1 MKKLFFLLVAINI
14 CLSTTIAQE
23 KKMLTPEDAAY
34 LNYEVYPRGMN
45 VKWLANTDK
54 YIFPDKENP
63 NNLMIQEVNGK
74 NANVFLTLDQVNSY
88 LNQAGLDSVRRIPNL
103 SWIDNNKAYYYSMD
117 KKNNMINLNL
127 LDIKSKSIS
136 KITSM
141 PTEAENMTVALPT
154 LKVAYTID
162 NNLYVADGENQIQ
175 ITYNPENVVAGQ
187 SVHRNEFAIDGGI
200 FWSKDGM
207 KLAFYNMDE
216 RMVTDYPLVDI
227 TERVATSKPIKY
239 PMAGM
244 TSHIVKLH
252 VYNFETGKE
261 LMIKTGEPEDQY
273 LTAITWNPDN
283 EKIYIGVLNREQNHL
298 KFNEYSAINGEYL
311 QTIFEDTDEQYVEP
325 VGPAHF
331 LPNNNEEFIWLAQRD
346 GFYHIWKHNTIT
358 KEAKQI
364 TKGDFVVTSFY
375 GFDKKGDNVYYTSTE
390 VSPLERHFYKVNIK
404 NGKKVKI
411 TKEHGTHNVSVS
423 ASGKY
428 FIDNYSSTDVAR
440 NVDIMDLNGNFVK
453 RLHEAEDPLKN
464 YNIGTIELGTLEAED
479 GQTLY
484 TRMIK
489 PYNFDP
495 NKKYPVIIYVYGG
508 PHAQMITDSWT
519 ADAGIY
525 LHYLSQEGFIVFTL
539 DNRGSADRGEAFE
552 QVIHRQC
559 GQAEMRDQKVGIDYL
574 KSLPYVDAD
583 RIGTDGWSYGGFM
596 STNMKIHYPEDVKV
610 STAGGPV
617 MDWKYYEIM
626 YGERYMD
633 TPEENPEGYELTSLE
648 NKTDKLEGKLMIIH
662 CTTDPVV
669 VWQHSLVFIENC
681 IHNGK
686 QVDYFVYPGHDHN
699 VMGPDRAHLINKIT
713 EYFKANL

>member
-1 MKKLFFLLVAINI
+1 MKKTILLIAMFCFVAT
-14 CLSTTIAQE
+14 SFAQE
-23 KKMLTPEDAAY
+23 KKMLTPNDAAY
-34 LNYEVYPRGMN
+34 MNRSLYPVGKS
-45 VKWLANTDK
+45 VKWLPDTDK
-54 YIFPDKENP
+54 YLFTDNENP
-63 NNLMIQEVNGK
+63 NNLMIQDVNAEK
-74 NANVFLTLDQVNSY
+74 AVVLITLDQVNSY
-88 LNQAGLDSVRRIPNL
+88 LNQAGLDSIKRLPNL
-103 SWIDNNKAYYYSMD
+103 TWIDATKAYYYIFD
-117 KKNNMINLNL
+117 QKNNCVNLNL
-127 LDIKSKSIS
+127 LDINANNIKKV
-136 KITSM
+136 TSF
-141 PTEAENMTVALPT
+141 PSNAENHTITLPS
-154 LKVAYTID
+154 LKVAYTIE
-162 NNLYVADGENQIQ
+162 NNLYFADGEKHVQV
-175 ITYNPENVVAGQ
+175 TDNPENVVAGQ
-187 SVHRNEFAIDGGI
+187 SVHRNEFAINGGI
-200 FWSKDGM
+200 FWSPDGN
-207 KLAFYNMDE
+207 KLAYYNMDE
-216 RMVTDYPLVDI
+216 SMVTDYPLVDI
-227 TERVATSKPIKY
+227 TERVATAKPIKY

-244 TSHIVKLH
+244 KSHEVKLH
-252 VYNFETGKE
+252 VYDVASGND
-261 LMIKTGEPEDQY
+261 LMIKTGEPAEQY
-273 LTAITWNPDN
+273 LTSITWNPDN
-283 EKIYIGVLNREQNHL
+283 ERVYIGVLNRGQNHL
-298 KFNEYSAINGEYL
+298 QFNEYNALNGEYL
-311 QTIFEDTDEQYVEP
+311 QTIFEDKDEQYVEP

-331 LPNNNEEFIWLAQRD
+331 LPNSTNEFLWIAQRD
-346 GFYHIWKHNTIT
+346 GFYHIWKHNINN
-358 KEAKQI
+358 KKAKQI
-364 TKGDFVVTSFY
+364 TKGEFVITAFN
-375 GFDKKGDNVYYTSTE
+375 GFDAKGENIYYTSTE
-390 VSPLERHFYKVNIK
+390 VSPLERHYYKHNLK

-411 TKEHGTHNVSVS
+411 TKEHGTHNVLPS

-428 FIDNYSSTDVAR
+428 FLDNYSSTDVAR
-440 NVDIMDLNGNFVK
+440 NVDIADAKGNFVK
-453 RLHEAEDPLKN
+453 RLHEAVDPLKD
-464 YNIGTIELGTLEAED
+464 YNIGTIELGELKAED

-489 PYNFDP
+489 PYNFDE

-508 PHAQMITDSWT
+508 PHAQMITDNWT

-574 KSLPYVDAD
+574 KSLPYVDAE

-669 VWQHSLVFIENC
+669 VWQHSLVFVENC

-686 QVDYFVYPGHDHN
+686 QLDYFVYPGHDHN
-699 VMGPDRAHLINKIT
+699 VYGPDRAHLVTKIT

>member
-1 MKKLFFLLVAINI
+1 MKRTILFIAMFCFTVSSIF
-14 CLSTTIAQE
+14 AQE
-23 KKMLTPEDAAY
+23 KKMLTANDAAY
-34 LNYEVYPRGMN
+34 MNRSLYPVGKSVN
-45 VKWLANTDK
+45 WLPNSDK
-54 YIFPDKENP
+54 YLFTDNEIP
-63 NNLMIQEVNGK
+63 NNLMIQDVDAEKAEV
-74 NANVFLTLDQVNSY
+74 FITLDQVNSY
-88 LNQAGLDSVRRIPNL
+88 LNQAGLDSIRRLPNL
-103 SWIDNNKAYYYSMD
+103 TWVDATKAYYYSFD
-117 KKNNMINLNL
+117 QKNNCVNLNL
-127 LDIKSKSIS
+127 LDIDANNIKKV
-136 KITSM
+136 TSV
-141 PTEAENMTVALPT
+141 PSNAENHTITLPS
-154 LKVAYTID
+154 LKVAYTIE
-162 NNLYVADGENQIQ
+162 NNLYFANGEKHVQV
-175 ITYNPENVVAGQ
+175 TDNPENVVAGQ
-187 SVHRNEFAIDGGI
+187 SVHRNEFAINGGI
-200 FWSKDGM
+200 FWSPDGN
-207 KLAFYNMDE
+207 KLAYYNMDE
-216 RMVTDYPLVDI
+216 SMVTDYPLVDI
-227 TERVATSKPIKY
+227 TERVATAKPIKY

-244 TSHIVKLH
+244 KSHEVKLH
-252 VYNFETGKE
+252 VYDVASGND
-261 LMIKTGEPEDQY
+261 LMIKTGEPAEQY
-273 LTAITWNPDN
+273 LTSITWNPDN
-283 EKIYIGVLNREQNHL
+283 ERVYIGVLNRGQDHL
-298 KFNEYSAINGEYL
+298 QFNEYNALNGEYL
-311 QTIFEDTDEQYVEP
+311 QTIFEDKDEQYVEP

-331 LPNNNEEFIWLAQRD
+331 LPNSTNEFLWIAQRD
-346 GFYHIWKHNTIT
+346 GFYHIWKHNVNN
-358 KEAKQI
+358 KKAKQI
-364 TKGDFVVTSFY
+364 TKGEFVITAFN
-375 GFDKKGDNVYYTSTE
+375 GFDAKGENIYYTSTE
-390 VSPLERHFYKVNIK
+390 VSPLERHYYKHNLK

-411 TKEHGTHNVSVS
+411 TKEHGTHNVLPS

-428 FIDNYSSTDVAR
+428 FLDNYSSTDVAR
-440 NVDIMDLNGNFVK
+440 NVDIADAKGNFVK
-453 RLHEAEDPLKN
+453 RLHEAVDPLKD
-464 YNIGTIELGTLEAED
+464 YNIGTIELGELKAED

-489 PYNFDP
+489 PYNFDE

-508 PHAQMITDSWT
+508 PHAQMITDNWT

-574 KSLPYVDAD
+574 KSLPYVDAE

-669 VWQHSLVFIENC
+669 VWQHSLVFVENC

-686 QVDYFVYPGHDHN
+686 QLDYFVYPGHDHN
-699 VMGPDRAHLINKIT
+699 VYGPDRAHLVTKIT

>member
-1 MKKLFFLLVAINI
+1 MNHKVVRILVVGE
-14 CLSTTIAQE
+14 E
-23 KKMLTPEDAAY
+23 KA
-34 LNYEVYPRGMN
+34 EV
-45 VKWLANTDK
+45 L
-54 YIFPDKENP
+54 I
-63 NNLMIQEVNGK
+63 
-74 NANVFLTLDQVNSY
+74 TLDQVNSY
-88 LNQAGLDSVRRIPNL
+88 LNQAGLDSIKRLPNL
-103 SWIDNNKAYYYSMD
+103 TWIDAAKAYYYSFD
-117 KKNNMINLNL
+117 QNNNCVNLNL
-127 LDIKSKSIS
+127 LDIDANNIKKVTSIPS
-136 KITSM
+136 N
-141 PTEAENMTVALPT
+141 AENHTITLPS
-154 LKVAYTID
+154 LKVAYTIE
-162 NNLYVADGENQIQ
+162 NNLYFANGEKHVQV
-175 ITYNPENVVAGQ
+175 TDNPENVVAGQ
-187 SVHRNEFAIDGGI
+187 SVHRNEFAINGGI
-200 FWSKDGM
+200 FWSPDGN
-207 KLAFYNMDE
+207 KLAYYNMDE
-216 RMVTDYPLVDI
+216 SMVTDYPLVDI
-227 TERVATSKPIKY
+227 TERVATAKPIKY

-244 TSHIVKLH
+244 KSHEVKLH
-252 VYNFETGKE
+252 VYDVASGND
-261 LMIKTGEPEDQY
+261 LMIKTGEPAEQY
-273 LTAITWNPDN
+273 LTSITWNPDN
-283 EKIYIGVLNREQNHL
+283 ERVYIGVLNRGQDHL
-298 KFNEYSAINGEYL
+298 QFNEYNALNGEYL
-311 QTIFEDTDEQYVEP
+311 QTIFEDKDEQYVEP

-331 LPNNNEEFIWLAQRD
+331 LPNSTNEFLWIAQRD
-346 GFYHIWKHNTIT
+346 GFYHIWKHNVNN
-358 KEAKQI
+358 KKAKQI
-364 TKGDFVVTSFY
+364 TKGEFVITAFN
-375 GFDKKGDNVYYTSTE
+375 GFDAKGENIYYTSTE
-390 VSPLERHFYKVNIK
+390 VSPLERHYYKHNLK

-411 TKEHGTHNVSVS
+411 TKEHGTHNVLPS

-428 FIDNYSSTDVAR
+428 FLDNYSSTDVAR
-440 NVDIMDLNGNFVK
+440 NVDIADAKGNFVK
-453 RLHEAEDPLKN
+453 RLHEAVDPLKD
-464 YNIGTIELGTLEAED
+464 YNIGTIELGELKAED

-489 PYNFDP
+489 PYNFDE

-508 PHAQMITDSWT
+508 PHAQMITDNWT

-574 KSLPYVDAD
+574 KSLPYVDAE

-669 VWQHSLVFIENC
+669 VWQHSLVFVENC

-686 QVDYFVYPGHDHN
+686 QLDYFVYPGHDHN
-699 VMGPDRAHLINKIT
+699 VYGPDRAHLVTKIT

>member
-1 MKKLFFLLVAINI
+1 MKKTILLIAMFCFVAT
-14 CLSTTIAQE
+14 SFAQE
-23 KKMLTPEDAAY
+23 KKMLTPNDAAY
-34 LNYEVYPRGMN
+34 MNRSLYPVGKS
-45 VKWLANTDK
+45 VKWLPDTDK
-54 YIFPDKENP
+54 YLFTDNENP
-63 NNLMIQEVNGK
+63 NNLMIQDVNAEKAEV
-74 NANVFLTLDQVNSY
+74 LITLDQVNSY
-88 LNQAGLDSVRRIPNL
+88 INQAGLDSIKRLPNL
-103 SWIDNNKAYYYSMD
+103 TWIDATQAYYYSFD
-117 KKNNMINLNL
+117 QKNNCVNLNL
-127 LDIKSKSIS
+127 IDINANNIKKVTSIPS
-136 KITSM
+136 N
-141 PTEAENMTVALPT
+141 AENHTITLPS
-154 LKVAYTID
+154 LKVAYTIE
-162 NNLYVADGENQIQ
+162 NNLYFADGEKHVQV
-175 ITYNPENVVAGQ
+175 TDNPENVVAGQ
-187 SVHRNEFAIDGGI
+187 SVHRNEFAINGGI
-200 FWSKDGM
+200 FWSPDGN
-207 KLAFYNMDE
+207 KLAYYNMDE
-216 RMVTDYPLVDI
+216 SMVTDYPLVDI
-227 TERVATSKPIKY
+227 TERVATAKPIKY

-244 TSHIVKLH
+244 KSHEVKLH
-252 VYNFETGKE
+252 VYDVASGND
-261 LMIKTGEPEDQY
+261 LMIKTGEPAEQY
-273 LTAITWNPDN
+273 LTSITWNPDN
-283 EKIYIGVLNREQNHL
+283 ERVYIGVLNRGQDHL
-298 KFNEYSAINGEYL
+298 QFNEYNALNGEYL
-311 QTIFEDTDEQYVEP
+311 QTIFEDKDEQYVEP

-331 LPNNNEEFIWLAQRD
+331 LPNSTNEFLWIAQRD
-346 GFYHIWKHNTIT
+346 GFYHIWKHNVNN
-358 KEAKQI
+358 KKAKQI
-364 TKGDFVVTSFY
+364 TKGEFVITAFN
-375 GFDKKGDNVYYTSTE
+375 GFDAKGENIYYTSTE
-390 VSPLERHFYKVNIK
+390 VSPLERHYYKHNLK

-411 TKEHGTHNVSVS
+411 TKEHGTHNVLPS

-428 FIDNYSSTDVAR
+428 FLDNYSSTDVAR
-440 NVDIMDLNGNFVK
+440 NVDIADAKGNFVK
-453 RLHEAEDPLKN
+453 RLHEAVDPLKD
-464 YNIGTIELGTLEAED
+464 YNIGTIELGELKAED

-489 PYNFDP
+489 PYNFDE

-508 PHAQMITDSWT
+508 PHAQMITDNWT

-574 KSLPYVDAD
+574 KSLPYVDAE

-669 VWQHSLVFIENC
+669 VWQHSLVFVENC

-686 QVDYFVYPGHDHN
+686 QLDYFVYPGHDHN
-699 VMGPDRAHLINKIT
+699 VYGPDRAHLVTKIT

>member
-1 MKKLFFLLVAINI
+1 MRKTLLLTVLFCISLTSLF
-14 CLSTTIAQE
+14 AQE
-23 KKMLTPEDAAY
+23 KKMLTPADAAY
-34 LNYEVYPRGMN
+34 QNRSIYPVGKS
-45 VKWLANTDK
+45 VKWLPNTDK
-54 YIFPDKENP
+54 YVFADNENP
-63 NNLMIQEVNGK
+63 NNLMVQDATAKSATVL
-74 NANVFLTLDQVNSY
+74 LTLDQVNAY
-88 LNQAGLDSVRRIPNL
+88 LNQAGIDSLKRFPNL
-103 SWIDNNKAYYYSMD
+103 TWMDADKAYYYSYD
-117 KKNNMINLNL
+117 KKNNSINLNL
-127 LDIKSKSIS
+127 LNVKAKSI
-136 KITSM
+136 KKVTSL
-141 PTEAENMTVALPT
+141 PVNAENYTITEPS

-162 NNLYVADGENQIQ
+162 NNLYYADGMRQVQ
-175 ITYNPENVVAGQ
+175 VTDNPENVVAGQ
-187 SVHRNEFAIDGGI
+187 AVHRNEFAINGGI
-200 FWSKDGM
+200 FWSPDGN
-207 KLAFYNMDE
+207 KLAYYSMDE
-216 RMVTDYPLVDI
+216 SMVTDYPLVDI
-227 TERVATSKPIKY
+227 TERVATAKPIKY

-244 TSHIVKLH
+244 TSHVVTLK
-252 VYNFETGKE
+252 VYNTENAEETT
-261 LMIKTGEPEDQY
+261 IKTGEPADQY
-273 LTAITWNPDN
+273 LTSITWNPDN
-283 EKIYIGVLNREQNHL
+283 ERVYIGILNRGQNHL
-298 KFNEYSAINGEYL
+298 QFNEYSTLNGDYI
-311 QTIFEDTDEQYVEP
+311 QTIFEDRDEQYVEP

-331 LPNNNEEFIWLAQRD
+331 LPNNTKEFLWLAQRD
-346 GFYHIWKHNTIT
+346 GFYHVWKHNVET

-364 TKGDFVVTSFY
+364 TKGDFVITAFE
-375 GFDKKGDNVYYTSTE
+375 GFDKKGDNIYYTSTE
-390 VSPLERHFYKVNIK
+390 VSPLERHFYKHNLK
-404 NGKKVKI
+404 SGKKVKI
-411 TKEHGTHNVSVS
+411 SKEHGTHSVKPS

-428 FIDNYSSTDVAR
+428 FIDTYSSTDVAN
-440 NVDIMDLNGNFVK
+440 NVDLMSLNGMMN
-453 RLHEAEDPLKN
+453 RLHEAVDPLKE

-508 PHAQMITDSWT
+508 PHAQLITDDWT
-519 ADAGIY
+519 AGAGIY
-525 LHYLSQEGFIVFTL
+525 LHYLSQEGFIVFSL

-574 KSLPYVDAD
+574 KSLPYVDAE

-596 STNMKIHYPEDVKV
+596 STNMKINYPEDVKV

-617 MDWKYYEIM
+617 MDWKYYEVM

-669 VWQHSLVFIENC
+669 LWQHSLVFVENC

-686 QVDYFVYPGHDHN
+686 QLDYFVYPGHDHN
-699 VMGPDRAHLINKIT
+699 VYGPDRAHLVTKIT

>member
-1 MKKLFFLLVAINI
+1 MRKTLFLIAII
-14 CLSTTIAQE
+14 CFTAGSIFAQE
-23 KKMLTPEDAAY
+23 KKMLTPNDAAY
-34 LNYEVYPRGMN
+34 QNRSIYPIGKSI
-45 VKWLANTDK
+45 KWLPNSDK
-54 YIFPDKENP
+54 YVFNDTENP
-63 NNLMIQEVNGK
+63 NNLMIQDA
-74 NANVFLTLDQVNSY
+74 NAKSATVLLTTDQVNSY
-88 LNQAGLDSVRRIPNL
+88 LNQAGLDSIQRMPYL
-103 SWIDNNKAYYYSMD
+103 TWIDSQQAYYYSYD
-117 KKNNMINLNL
+117 KTNKCINLNL
-127 LDIKSKSIS
+127 LNLKSKNIR
-136 KITSM
+136 KITSI
-141 PTEAENMTVALPT
+141 PANAENYTITTPS

-162 NNLYVADGENQIQ
+162 NNLYFADGEKQVQ
-175 ITYNPENVVAGQ
+175 VTDNPENVVAGQ

-200 FWSKDGM
+200 FWSPDGM
-207 KLAFYNMDE
+207 KLAYYNMDE
-216 RMVTDYPLVDI
+216 SMVTDYPLVDI
-227 TERVATSKPIKY
+227 TERVATAKPIKY

-244 TSHIVKLH
+244 TSHEVKLH
-252 VYNFETGKE
+252 IYDVTSGKE
-261 LMIKTGEPEDQY
+261 IMVKTGEPAEQY
-273 LTAITWNPDN
+273 LTSITWNPDN
-283 EKIYIGVLNREQNHL
+283 ERIYIGILNRGQNHL
-298 KFNEYSAINGEYL
+298 QFNEYSALNGQYL
-311 QTIFEDTDEQYVEP
+311 QTVFEDKDDQYVEP

-331 LPNNNEEFIWLAQRD
+331 LPNNENEFLWLAQRD
-346 GFYHIWKHNTIT
+346 GFYHIWKHNIET
-358 KEAKQI
+358 KEAQQI
-364 TKGDFVVTSFY
+364 TKGDFVITAFE
-375 GFDKKGDNVYYTSTE
+375 GFDKNGNNVYYTSTE
-390 VSPLERHFYKVNIK
+390 VSPLERHFYKQNIK
-404 NGKKVKI
+404 TGKKVKI
-411 TKEHGTHNVSVS
+411 SKEHGTHSISPS

-428 FIDNYSSTDVAR
+428 FIDSYSSTDVAR
-440 NVDIMDLNGNFVK
+440 NVDLMNANGQMIK
-453 RLHEAEDPLKN
+453 RLHEAEDPLKE

-489 PYNFDP
+489 PYNFDE

-508 PHAQMITDSWT
+508 PHAQMITDEWT
-519 ADAGIY
+519 AGAGIY

-552 QVIHRQC
+552 QIIHRQC

-596 STNMKIHYPEDVKV
+596 STNMKIHYPEDIKV

-669 VWQHSLVFIENC
+669 LWQHSLVFVENC

-686 QVDYFVYPGHDHN
+686 QLDYFVYPGHDHN
-699 VMGPDRAHLINKIT
+699 VYGPDRAHLVTKIT
-713 EYFKANL
+713 EYFKNNL

>member
-200 FWSKDGM
+200 FWSEDGM

-216 RMVTDYPLVDI
+216 SMVTDYPLVDI
-227 TERVATSKPIKY
+227 TERIATSKPIKY

-283 EKIYIGVLNREQNHL
+283 EKIYIGVLNRGQNHL

-331 LPNNNEEFIWLAQRD
+331 LPNNNEEFVWLAQRD

-375 GFDKKGDNVYYTSTE
+375 GFDKKGENVYYTSTE

-423 ASGKY
+423 ATGRY

-440 NVDIMDLNGNFVK
+440 NVDIMDLNGNFVR

>member
-1 MKKLFFLLVAINI
+1 
-14 CLSTTIAQE
+14 
-23 KKMLTPEDAAY
+23 
-34 LNYEVYPRGMN
+34 
-45 VKWLANTDK
+45 
-54 YIFPDKENP
+54 
-63 NNLMIQEVNGK
+63 
-74 NANVFLTLDQVNSY
+74 
-88 LNQAGLDSVRRIPNL
+88 
-103 SWIDNNKAYYYSMD
+103 MD
-117 KKNNMINLNL
+117 LNL
-127 LDIKSKSIS
+127 LDIDANSI
-136 KITSM
+136 KKVTSI
-141 PTEAENMTVALPT
+141 PSNAENHTITLPS
-154 LKVAYTID
+154 LKVAYTIE
-162 NNLYVADGENQIQ
+162 NNLYFADGEKHVQV
-175 ITYNPENVVAGQ
+175 TDNPENVVAGQ
-187 SVHRNEFAIDGGI
+187 SVHRNEFAINGGI
-200 FWSKDGM
+200 FWSPDGN
-207 KLAFYNMDE
+207 KLAYYNMDE
-216 RMVTDYPLVDI
+216 SLVTDYPLVDI
-227 TERVATSKPIKY
+227 TERVATAKPIKY

-244 TSHIVKLH
+244 KSHEVKLH
-252 VYNFETGKE
+252 VYDVASGND
-261 LMIKTGEPEDQY
+261 LIIKTGEPAEQY
-273 LTAITWNPDN
+273 LTSITWNPDN
-283 EKIYIGVLNREQNHL
+283 ERVYIGVLNRGQDHL
-298 KFNEYSAINGEYL
+298 QFNEYNALNGEYL
-311 QTIFEDTDEQYVEP
+311 QTIFEDKDEQYVEP

-331 LPNNNEEFIWLAQRD
+331 LPNSTNEFLWIAQRD
-346 GFYHIWKHNTIT
+346 GFYHIWKHNINN
-358 KEAKQI
+358 KKAKQI
-364 TKGDFVVTSFY
+364 TKGKFVITAFN
-375 GFDKKGDNVYYTSTE
+375 GFDAKGENIYYTSTE
-390 VSPLERHFYKVNIK
+390 VSPLERHYYKHNLK

-411 TKEHGTHNVSVS
+411 TKEHGTHNVLPS

-428 FIDNYSSTDVAR
+428 FLDNYSSTDVAR
-440 NVDIMDLNGNFVK
+440 NVDIADAKGNFVK
-453 RLHEAEDPLKN
+453 RLHEAVDPLKD
-464 YNIGTIELGTLEAED
+464 YNIGTIELGELKAED

-489 PYNFDP
+489 PYNFDE

-508 PHAQMITDSWT
+508 PHAQMITDNWT

-574 KSLPYVDAD
+574 KSLPYVDAE

-669 VWQHSLVFIENC
+669 VWQHSLVFVENC

-686 QVDYFVYPGHDHN
+686 QLDYFVYPGHDHN
-699 VMGPDRAHLINKIT
+699 VYGPDRAHLVTKIT

>member
-1 MKKLFFLLVAINI
+1 MRKTLLLTVLFCISLTSLF
-14 CLSTTIAQE
+14 AQE
-23 KKMLTPEDAAY
+23 KKMLTPADAAY
-34 LNYEVYPRGMN
+34 QNRSIYPTGKS
-45 VKWLANTDK
+45 VKWLPNTDK
-54 YIFPDKENP
+54 YVFADDENP
-63 NNLMIQEVNGK
+63 NNLMVQDATAKSATVL
-74 NANVFLTLDQVNSY
+74 LTLDQVNAY
-88 LNQAGLDSVRRIPNL
+88 LNQAGIDSLKRFPNL
-103 SWIDNNKAYYYSMD
+103 TWMDADKAYYYSYD
-117 KKNNMINLNL
+117 KKNNSINLNL
-127 LDIKSKSIS
+127 LNVKAKSI
-136 KITSM
+136 KKVTSL
-141 PTEAENMTVALPT
+141 PVDAENYTITEPS

-162 NNLYVADGENQIQ
+162 NNLYYADGMRQVQ
-175 ITYNPENVVAGQ
+175 VTDNPENVVAGQ
-187 SVHRNEFAIDGGI
+187 AVHRNEFAINGGI
-200 FWSKDGM
+200 FWSPDGN
-207 KLAFYNMDE
+207 KLAYYSMDE
-216 RMVTDYPLVDI
+216 SMVTDYPLVDI
-227 TERVATSKPIKY
+227 TERVATAKPIKY

-244 TSHIVKLH
+244 TSHVVTLK
-252 VYNFETGKE
+252 VYNTENAEETT
-261 LMIKTGEPEDQY
+261 IKTGEPADQY
-273 LTAITWNPDN
+273 LTSITWNPDS
-283 EKIYIGVLNREQNHL
+283 ERVYIGILNRGQNHL
-298 KFNEYSAINGEYL
+298 QFNEYSTLSGDYI
-311 QTIFEDTDEQYVEP
+311 QTIFEDRDEQYVEP

-331 LPNNNEEFIWLAQRD
+331 LPNNTKEFLWLAQRD
-346 GFYHIWKHNTIT
+346 GFYHVWKHNVET

-364 TKGDFVVTSFY
+364 TKGDFVITAFE
-375 GFDKKGDNVYYTSTE
+375 GFDKKGDNIYYTSTE
-390 VSPLERHFYKVNIK
+390 VSPLERHFYKHNLK
-404 NGKKVKI
+404 SGKKVKI
-411 TKEHGTHNVSVS
+411 SKEHGTHSVKPS

-428 FIDNYSSTDVAR
+428 FIDTYSSTDVAN
-440 NVDIMDLNGNFVK
+440 NVDLMSLNGMMN
-453 RLHEAEDPLKN
+453 RLHEAVDPLKE

-508 PHAQMITDSWT
+508 PHAQLITDDWT
-519 ADAGIY
+519 AGAGIY

-574 KSLPYVDAD
+574 KSLPYVDAE

-596 STNMKIHYPEDVKV
+596 STNMKINYPEDVKV

-617 MDWKYYEIM
+617 MDWKYYEVM

-669 VWQHSLVFIENC
+669 LWQHSLVFVENC

-686 QVDYFVYPGHDHN
+686 QLDYFVYPGHDHN
-699 VMGPDRAHLINKIT
+699 VYGPDRAHLVTKIT

>member
-1 MKKLFFLLVAINI
+1 MKKTLLLIAMF
-14 CLSTTIAQE
+14 CLASSLIFAQE
-23 KKMLTPEDAAY
+23 KKMLTPNDAAY
-34 LNYEVYPRGMN
+34 MNRSLYPVGKS
-45 VKWLANTDK
+45 VKWLPDTDK
-54 YIFPDKENP
+54 YLFTDNENP
-63 NNLMIQEVNGK
+63 NNLMIQDVNAEKAEV
-74 NANVFLTLDQVNSY
+74 LITLDQVNSY
-88 LNQAGLDSVRRIPNL
+88 LNQAGLDSIKRLPNL
-103 SWIDNNKAYYYSMD
+103 TWIDAAKAYYYSFD
-117 KKNNMINLNL
+117 QNNNCVNLNL
-127 LDIKSKSIS
+127 LDIDANNIKKVTSIPS
-136 KITSM
+136 N
-141 PTEAENMTVALPT
+141 AENHTITLPS
-154 LKVAYTID
+154 LKVAYTIE
-162 NNLYVADGENQIQ
+162 NNLYFANGEKHVQV
-175 ITYNPENVVAGQ
+175 TDNPENVVAGQ
-187 SVHRNEFAIDGGI
+187 SVHRNEFAINGGI
-200 FWSKDGM
+200 FWSPDGN
-207 KLAFYNMDE
+207 KLAYYNMDE
-216 RMVTDYPLVDI
+216 SMVTDYPLVDI
-227 TERVATSKPIKY
+227 TERVATAKPIKY

-244 TSHIVKLH
+244 KSHEVKLH
-252 VYNFETGKE
+252 VYDVASGND
-261 LMIKTGEPEDQY
+261 LMIKTGEPAEQY
-273 LTAITWNPDN
+273 LTSITWNPDN
-283 EKIYIGVLNREQNHL
+283 ERVYIGVLNRGQDHL
-298 KFNEYSAINGEYL
+298 QFNEYNALNGEYL
-311 QTIFEDTDEQYVEP
+311 QTIFEDKDEQYVEP

-331 LPNNNEEFIWLAQRD
+331 LPNSTNEFLWIAQRD
-346 GFYHIWKHNTIT
+346 GFYHIWKHNVNN
-358 KEAKQI
+358 KKAKQI
-364 TKGDFVVTSFY
+364 TKGEFVITAFN
-375 GFDKKGDNVYYTSTE
+375 GFDAKGENIYYTSTE
-390 VSPLERHFYKVNIK
+390 VSPLERHYYKHNLK

-411 TKEHGTHNVSVS
+411 TKEHGTHNVLPS

-428 FIDNYSSTDVAR
+428 FLDNYSSTDVAR
-440 NVDIMDLNGNFVK
+440 NVDIADAKGNFVK
-453 RLHEAEDPLKN
+453 RLHEAVDPLKD
-464 YNIGTIELGTLEAED
+464 YNIGTIELGELKAED

-489 PYNFDP
+489 PYNFDE

-508 PHAQMITDSWT
+508 PHAQMITDNWT

-552 QVIHRQC
+552 QVIHHQC

-574 KSLPYVDAD
+574 KSLPYVDAE

-669 VWQHSLVFIENC
+669 VWQHSLVFVENC

-686 QVDYFVYPGHDHN
+686 QLDYFVYPGHDHN
-699 VMGPDRAHLINKIT
+699 VYGPDRAHLVTKIT

>member
-1 MKKLFFLLVAINI
+1 MKKTILLIAMFCFVAT
-14 CLSTTIAQE
+14 SFAQE
-23 KKMLTPEDAAY
+23 KKMLTPNDAAY
-34 LNYEVYPRGMN
+34 MNRSLYPVGKS
-45 VKWLANTDK
+45 VKWLPDTDK
-54 YIFPDKENP
+54 YLFTDNENP
-63 NNLMIQEVNGK
+63 NNLMIQDVNAEKAEV
-74 NANVFLTLDQVNSY
+74 LITLDQVNSY
-88 LNQAGLDSVRRIPNL
+88 LNQAGLDSIKRLPNL
-103 SWIDNNKAYYYSMD
+103 TWIDATKAYYYSFD
-117 KKNNMINLNL
+117 QNNNCVNLNL
-127 LDIKSKSIS
+127 LDIDANNIKKVTSIPS
-136 KITSM
+136 N
-141 PTEAENMTVALPT
+141 AENHTITLPS
-154 LKVAYTID
+154 LKVAYTIE
-162 NNLYVADGENQIQ
+162 NNLYFADGEKHVQV
-175 ITYNPENVVAGQ
+175 TDNPENVVAGQ
-187 SVHRNEFAIDGGI
+187 SVHRNEFAINGGI
-200 FWSKDGM
+200 FWSPDGN
-207 KLAFYNMDE
+207 KLAYYNMDE
-216 RMVTDYPLVDI
+216 SMVTDYPLVDI
-227 TERVATSKPIKY
+227 TERVATAKPIKY

-244 TSHIVKLH
+244 KSHEVKLH
-252 VYNFETGKE
+252 VYDVASGND
-261 LMIKTGEPEDQY
+261 LIIKTGEPAEQY
-273 LTAITWNPDN
+273 LTSITWNPDN
-283 EKIYIGVLNREQNHL
+283 ERVYIGVLNRGQNHL
-298 KFNEYSAINGEYL
+298 QFNEYNALNGEYL
-311 QTIFEDTDEQYVEP
+311 QTIFEDKDEQYVEP

-331 LPNNNEEFIWLAQRD
+331 LPNSTNEFLWIAQRD
-346 GFYHIWKHNTIT
+346 GFYHIWKHNVNN
-358 KEAKQI
+358 KKAKQI
-364 TKGDFVVTSFY
+364 TKGEFVITAFN
-375 GFDKKGDNVYYTSTE
+375 GFDAKGENIYYTSTE
-390 VSPLERHFYKVNIK
+390 VSPLERHYYKHNLK

-411 TKEHGTHNVSVS
+411 TKEHGTHNVLPS

-428 FIDNYSSTDVAR
+428 FLDNYSSTDVAR
-440 NVDIMDLNGNFVK
+440 NVDIADAKGNFVK
-453 RLHEAEDPLKN
+453 RLHEAVDPLKD
-464 YNIGTIELGTLEAED
+464 YNIGTIELGELKAED

-489 PYNFDP
+489 PYNFDE

-508 PHAQMITDSWT
+508 PHAQMITDNWT

-574 KSLPYVDAD
+574 KSLPYVDAE

-669 VWQHSLVFIENC
+669 VWQHSLVFVENC

-686 QVDYFVYPGHDHN
+686 QLDYFVYPGHDHN
-699 VMGPDRAHLINKIT
+699 VYGPDRAHLVTKIT

>member
-1 MKKLFFLLVAINI
+1 MKKTILLIAMFCFVAT
-14 CLSTTIAQE
+14 SFAQE
-23 KKMLTPEDAAY
+23 KKMLTPNDAAY
-34 LNYEVYPRGMN
+34 MNRSLYPVGKS
-45 VKWLANTDK
+45 VKWLPDTDK
-54 YIFPDKENP
+54 YLFTDNENP
-63 NNLMIQEVNGK
+63 NNLMIQDVNAEKAEV
-74 NANVFLTLDQVNSY
+74 LITLDQVNSY
-88 LNQAGLDSVRRIPNL
+88 LNQAGLDSIKRLPNL
-103 SWIDNNKAYYYSMD
+103 TWIDATKAYYYSFD
-117 KKNNMINLNL
+117 QKNNCVNLNL
-127 LDIKSKSIS
+127 LDINANNIKKVTSIPS
-136 KITSM
+136 N
-141 PTEAENMTVALPT
+141 AENHTITLPS
-154 LKVAYTID
+154 LKVAYTIE
-162 NNLYVADGENQIQ
+162 NNLYFANGEKHIQ
-175 ITYNPENVVAGQ
+175 VTDNPENVVAGQ
-187 SVHRNEFAIDGGI
+187 SVHRNEFAINGGI
-200 FWSKDGM
+200 FWSPDGN
-207 KLAFYNMDE
+207 KLAYYNMDE
-216 RMVTDYPLVDI
+216 SMVTDYPLVDI
-227 TERVATSKPIKY
+227 TERVATAKPIKY

-244 TSHIVKLH
+244 KSHEVKLH
-252 VYNFETGKE
+252 VYDVASGND
-261 LMIKTGEPEDQY
+261 LMIKTGEPAEQY
-273 LTAITWNPDN
+273 LTSITWNPDN
-283 EKIYIGVLNREQNHL
+283 ERVYIGVLNRGQNHL
-298 KFNEYSAINGEYL
+298 QFNEYNALNGEYL
-311 QTIFEDTDEQYVEP
+311 QTIFEDKDEQYVEP

-331 LPNNNEEFIWLAQRD
+331 LPNSTNEFLWIAQRD
-346 GFYHIWKHNTIT
+346 GFYHIWKHNVNN
-358 KEAKQI
+358 KKAKQI
-364 TKGDFVVTSFY
+364 TKGEFVITAFN
-375 GFDKKGDNVYYTSTE
+375 GFDAKGENIYYTSTE
-390 VSPLERHFYKVNIK
+390 VSPLERHYYKHNLK

-411 TKEHGTHNVSVS
+411 TKEHGTHNVLPS

-428 FIDNYSSTDVAR
+428 FLDNYSSTDVAR
-440 NVDIMDLNGNFVK
+440 NVDIADAKGNFVK
-453 RLHEAEDPLKN
+453 RLHEAIDPLKD
-464 YNIGTIELGTLEAED
+464 YNIGTIELGELKAED

-489 PYNFDP
+489 PYNFDE

-508 PHAQMITDSWT
+508 PHAQMITDNWT

-574 KSLPYVDAD
+574 KSLPYVDAE

-669 VWQHSLVFIENC
+669 VWQHSLVFVENC

-686 QVDYFVYPGHDHN
+686 QLDYFVYPGHDHN
-699 VMGPDRAHLINKIT
+699 VYGPDRAHLVTKIT

>member
-1 MKKLFFLLVAINI
+1 MKKTLLLIAMF
-14 CLSTTIAQE
+14 CLASSLIFAQE
-23 KKMLTPEDAAY
+23 KKMLTPNDAAY
-34 LNYEVYPRGMN
+34 MNRSLYPVGKS
-45 VKWLANTDK
+45 VKWLPDTDK
-54 YIFPDKENP
+54 YLFTDNENP
-63 NNLMIQEVNGK
+63 NNLMIQDVNAEKAEV
-74 NANVFLTLDQVNSY
+74 LITLDQVNSY
-88 LNQAGLDSVRRIPNL
+88 LNQAGLDSIKRLPNL
-103 SWIDNNKAYYYSMD
+103 TWIDAAKAYYYSFD
-117 KKNNMINLNL
+117 QNNNCVNLNL
-127 LDIKSKSIS
+127 LDIDANNIKKVTSIPS
-136 KITSM
+136 N
-141 PTEAENMTVALPT
+141 AENHTITLPS
-154 LKVAYTID
+154 LKVAYTIE
-162 NNLYVADGENQIQ
+162 NNLYFANGEKHVQV
-175 ITYNPENVVAGQ
+175 TDNPENVVAGQ
-187 SVHRNEFAIDGGI
+187 SVHRNEFAINGGI
-200 FWSKDGM
+200 FWSPDGN
-207 KLAFYNMDE
+207 KLAYYNMDE
-216 RMVTDYPLVDI
+216 SMVTDYPLVDI
-227 TERVATSKPIKY
+227 TERVATAKPIKY

-244 TSHIVKLH
+244 KSHEVKLH
-252 VYNFETGKE
+252 VYDVASGND
-261 LMIKTGEPEDQY
+261 LMIKTGEPAEQY
-273 LTAITWNPDN
+273 LTSITWNPDN
-283 EKIYIGVLNREQNHL
+283 ERVYIGVLNRGQDHL
-298 KFNEYSAINGEYL
+298 QFNEYNALNGEYL
-311 QTIFEDTDEQYVEP
+311 QTIFEDKDEQYVEP

-331 LPNNNEEFIWLAQRD
+331 LPNSTNEFLWIAQRD
-346 GFYHIWKHNTIT
+346 GFYHIWKHNVNN
-358 KEAKQI
+358 KKAKQI
-364 TKGDFVVTSFY
+364 TKGEFVITAFN
-375 GFDKKGDNVYYTSTE
+375 GFDAKGENIYYTSTE
-390 VSPLERHFYKVNIK
+390 VSPLERHYYKHNLK

-411 TKEHGTHNVSVS
+411 TKEHGTHNVLPS

-428 FIDNYSSTDVAR
+428 FLDNYSSTDVAR
-440 NVDIMDLNGNFVK
+440 NVDIADAKGNFVK
-453 RLHEAEDPLKN
+453 RLHEAVDPLKD
-464 YNIGTIELGTLEAED
+464 YNIGTIELGELKAED

-489 PYNFDP
+489 PYNFDE

-508 PHAQMITDSWT
+508 PHAQMITDNWT

-574 KSLPYVDAD
+574 KSLPYVDAE

-669 VWQHSLVFIENC
+669 VWQHSLVFVENC

-686 QVDYFVYPGHDHN
+686 QLDYFVYPGHDHN
-699 VMGPDRAHLINKIT
+699 VYGPDRAHLVTKIT

>member
-54 YIFPDKENP
+54 YIFSDKENP

-88 LNQAGLDSVRRIPNL
+88 LNQAGLDSVKRIPNL

-127 LDIKSKSIS
+127 LDIKSKIIS

-200 FWSKDGM
+200 FWSEDGM

-216 RMVTDYPLVDI
+216 SMVTDYPLVDI

-283 EKIYIGVLNREQNHL
+283 EKIYIGVLNRGQNHL

-331 LPNNNEEFIWLAQRD
+331 LPNNNEEFVWLAQRD

-440 NVDIMDLNGNFVK
+440 NVDIMDINGNFVK

-686 QVDYFVYPGHDHN
+686 QIDYFVYPGHDHN

>member
-1 MKKLFFLLVAINI
+1 MKKTILLIAMFCFVAT
-14 CLSTTIAQE
+14 SFAQE
-23 KKMLTPEDAAY
+23 KKMLTPNDAAY
-34 LNYEVYPRGMN
+34 MNRSLYPVGKS
-45 VKWLANTDK
+45 VKWLPDTDK
-54 YIFPDKENP
+54 YLFTDNENP
-63 NNLMIQEVNGK
+63 NNLMIQDVNAEKAEV
-74 NANVFLTLDQVNSY
+74 LITLDQVNSY
-88 LNQAGLDSVRRIPNL
+88 LNQAGLDSIKRLPNL
-103 SWIDNNKAYYYSMD
+103 TWIDATKAYYYSFD
-117 KKNNMINLNL
+117 QKNNCVNLNL
-127 LDIKSKSIS
+127 LDINANNIKKVTSIPS
-136 KITSM
+136 N
-141 PTEAENMTVALPT
+141 AENHTITLPS
-154 LKVAYTID
+154 LKVAYTIE
-162 NNLYVADGENQIQ
+162 NNLYFADGEKHVQV
-175 ITYNPENVVAGQ
+175 TDNPENVVAGQ
-187 SVHRNEFAIDGGI
+187 SVHRNEFAINGGI
-200 FWSKDGM
+200 FWSPDGN
-207 KLAFYNMDE
+207 KLAYYNMDE
-216 RMVTDYPLVDI
+216 SMVTDYPLVDI
-227 TERVATSKPIKY
+227 TERVATAKPIKY

-244 TSHIVKLH
+244 KSHEVKLH
-252 VYNFETGKE
+252 VYDVASGND
-261 LMIKTGEPEDQY
+261 LMIKTGDPAEQY
-273 LTAITWNPDN
+273 LTSITWNPDN
-283 EKIYIGVLNREQNHL
+283 ERVYIGVLNRGQNHL
-298 KFNEYSAINGEYL
+298 QFNEYNALNGEYL
-311 QTIFEDTDEQYVEP
+311 QTIFEDKDEQYVEP

-331 LPNNNEEFIWLAQRD
+331 LPNSTNEFLWIAQRD
-346 GFYHIWKHNTIT
+346 GFYHIWKHNVNN
-358 KEAKQI
+358 KKAKQI
-364 TKGDFVVTSFY
+364 TKGEFVITAFN
-375 GFDKKGDNVYYTSTE
+375 GFDAKGENIYYASTE
-390 VSPLERHFYKVNIK
+390 VSPLERHYYKHNLK

-411 TKEHGTHNVSVS
+411 TKEHGTHNVLPS

-428 FIDNYSSTDVAR
+428 FLDNYSSTDVAR
-440 NVDIMDLNGNFVK
+440 NVDIADAKGNFVK
-453 RLHEAEDPLKN
+453 RLHEAVDPLKD
-464 YNIGTIELGTLEAED
+464 YNIGTIELGELKAED

-489 PYNFDP
+489 PYNFDE

-508 PHAQMITDSWT
+508 PHAQMITDNWT

-574 KSLPYVDAD
+574 KSLPYVDAE

-669 VWQHSLVFIENC
+669 VWQHSLVFVENC

-686 QVDYFVYPGHDHN
+686 QLDYFVYPGHDHN
-699 VMGPDRAHLINKIT
+699 VYGPDRAHLVTKIT

>member
-1 MKKLFFLLVAINI
+1 MKKTILLIAMFCFVAT
-14 CLSTTIAQE
+14 SFAQE
-23 KKMLTPEDAAY
+23 KKMLTPNDAAY
-34 LNYEVYPRGMN
+34 MNRSLYPVGKS
-45 VKWLANTDK
+45 VKWLPDTDK
-54 YIFPDKENP
+54 YLFTDNENP
-63 NNLMIQEVNGK
+63 NNLMIQDVNAEKAEV
-74 NANVFLTLDQVNSY
+74 LITLDQVNSY
-88 LNQAGLDSVRRIPNL
+88 LNQAGLDSIKRLPNL
-103 SWIDNNKAYYYSMD
+103 TWIDATKAYYYSFD
-117 KKNNMINLNL
+117 QNNNCVDLNL
-127 LDIKSKSIS
+127 LDIDANNIKKVTSIPS
-136 KITSM
+136 N
-141 PTEAENMTVALPT
+141 AENHTITLPS
-154 LKVAYTID
+154 LKVAYTIE
-162 NNLYVADGENQIQ
+162 NNLYFANGEKHVQV
-175 ITYNPENVVAGQ
+175 TDNPENVVAGQ
-187 SVHRNEFAIDGGI
+187 SVHRNEFAINGGI
-200 FWSKDGM
+200 FWSPDGN
-207 KLAFYNMDE
+207 KLAYYNMDE
-216 RMVTDYPLVDI
+216 SMVTDYPLVDI
-227 TERVATSKPIKY
+227 TERVATAKPIKY

-244 TSHIVKLH
+244 KSHEVKLH
-252 VYNFETGKE
+252 VYDVASGND
-261 LMIKTGEPEDQY
+261 LMIKTGEPAEQY
-273 LTAITWNPDN
+273 LTSITWNPDN
-283 EKIYIGVLNREQNHL
+283 ERVYIGVLNRGQDHL
-298 KFNEYSAINGEYL
+298 QFNEYNALNGEYL
-311 QTIFEDTDEQYVEP
+311 QTIFEDKDEQYVEP

-331 LPNNNEEFIWLAQRD
+331 LPNSTNEFLWIAQRD
-346 GFYHIWKHNTIT
+346 GFYHIWKHNVNN
-358 KEAKQI
+358 KKAKQI
-364 TKGDFVVTSFY
+364 TKGEFVITAFN
-375 GFDKKGDNVYYTSTE
+375 GFDAKGENIYYTSTE
-390 VSPLERHFYKVNIK
+390 VSPLERHYYKHNLK

-411 TKEHGTHNVSVS
+411 TKEHGTHNVLPS

-428 FIDNYSSTDVAR
+428 FLDNYSSTDVAR
-440 NVDIMDLNGNFVK
+440 NVDIADAKGNFVK
-453 RLHEAEDPLKN
+453 RLHEAVDPLKD
-464 YNIGTIELGTLEAED
+464 YNIGTIELGELKAED

-489 PYNFDP
+489 PYNFDES
-495 NKKYPVIIYVYGG
+495 KKYPVIIYVYGG
-508 PHAQMITDSWT
+508 PHAQMITDNWT

-574 KSLPYVDAD
+574 KSLPYVDAE

-669 VWQHSLVFIENC
+669 VWQHSLVFVENC

-686 QVDYFVYPGHDHN
+686 QLDYFVYPGHDHN
-699 VMGPDRAHLINKIT
+699 VYGPDRAHLVTKIT

>member
-1 MKKLFFLLVAINI
+1 MKKTLFLIAMI
-14 CLSTTIAQE
+14 CFTATSIFAQE
-23 KKMLTPEDAAY
+23 KKMLTPNDAAY
-34 LNYEVYPRGMN
+34 INRSIYPVGKN
-45 VKWLANTDK
+45 VKWLPNADK
-54 YIFPDKENP
+54 YLFADTENP
-63 NNLMIQEVNGK
+63 NNLMIQDVNAEKAEV
-74 NANVFLTLDQVNSY
+74 LITLDQVNSY
-88 LNQAGLDSVRRIPNL
+88 LNQAGLDSIKRLPNL
-103 SWIDNNKAYYYSMD
+103 TWIDATKAYYYSFD
-117 KKNNMINLNL
+117 QKNNCVNLNL
-127 LDIKSKSIS
+127 LDINANNIKKVTSIPS
-136 KITSM
+136 N
-141 PTEAENMTVALPT
+141 AENHTITLPS
-154 LKVAYTID
+154 LKVAYTIE
-162 NNLYVADGENQIQ
+162 NNLYFADGEKHVQV
-175 ITYNPENVVAGQ
+175 TDNPENVVAGQ
-187 SVHRNEFAIDGGI
+187 SVHRNEFAINGGI
-200 FWSKDGM
+200 FWSPDGN
-207 KLAFYNMDE
+207 KLAYYNMDE
-216 RMVTDYPLVDI
+216 SMVTDYPLVDI
-227 TERVATSKPIKY
+227 TERVATAKPIKD

-244 TSHIVKLH
+244 KSHEVKLH
-252 VYNFETGKE
+252 VYDVASGND
-261 LMIKTGEPEDQY
+261 LMIKTGDPAEQY
-273 LTAITWNPDN
+273 LTSITWNPDN
-283 EKIYIGVLNREQNHL
+283 ERVYIGVLNRGQNHL
-298 KFNEYSAINGEYL
+298 QFNEYNALNGEYL
-311 QTIFEDTDEQYVEP
+311 QTIFEDKDEQYVEP

-331 LPNNNEEFIWLAQRD
+331 LPNSTNEFLWIAQRD
-346 GFYHIWKHNTIT
+346 GFYHIWKHNVNN
-358 KEAKQI
+358 KKAKQI
-364 TKGDFVVTSFY
+364 TKGEFVITAFN
-375 GFDKKGDNVYYTSTE
+375 GFDAKGENIYYTSTE
-390 VSPLERHFYKVNIK
+390 VSPLERHYYKHNLK

-411 TKEHGTHNVSVS
+411 TKEHGTHNVLPS

-428 FIDNYSSTDVAR
+428 FLDNYSSTDVAR
-440 NVDIMDLNGNFVK
+440 NVDIADAKGNFVK
-453 RLHEAEDPLKN
+453 RLHEAVDPLKD
-464 YNIGTIELGTLEAED
+464 YNIGTIELGELKAED

-489 PYNFDP
+489 PYNFDE

-508 PHAQMITDSWT
+508 PHAQMITDNWT

-574 KSLPYVDAD
+574 KSLPYVDAE

-669 VWQHSLVFIENC
+669 VWQHSLVFVENC

-686 QVDYFVYPGHDHN
+686 QLDYFVYPGHDHN
-699 VMGPDRAHLINKIT
+699 VYGPDRAHLVTKIT
-713 EYFKANL
+713 EYFKANI

>member
-1 MKKLFFLLVAINI
+1 MKKTLLLIAMF
-14 CLSTTIAQE
+14 CLASSLIFAQE
-23 KKMLTPEDAAY
+23 KKMLTPNDAAY
-34 LNYEVYPRGMN
+34 MNRSLYPVGKS
-45 VKWLANTDK
+45 VKWLPDTDK
-54 YIFPDKENP
+54 YLFTDNENP
-63 NNLMIQEVNGK
+63 NNLMIQDVNAEKAEV
-74 NANVFLTLDQVNSY
+74 LITLDQVNSY
-88 LNQAGLDSVRRIPNL
+88 LNQAGLDSIKRLPNL
-103 SWIDNNKAYYYSMD
+103 TWIDAAKAYYYSFD
-117 KKNNMINLNL
+117 QNNNCVNLNL
-127 LDIKSKSIS
+127 LDIAANNIKKVTSIPS
-136 KITSM
+136 N
-141 PTEAENMTVALPT
+141 AENHTITLPS
-154 LKVAYTID
+154 LKVAYTIE
-162 NNLYVADGENQIQ
+162 NNLYFADGEKHVQV
-175 ITYNPENVVAGQ
+175 TDNPENVVAGQ
-187 SVHRNEFAIDGGI
+187 SVHRNEFAINGGI
-200 FWSKDGM
+200 FWSPDGN
-207 KLAFYNMDE
+207 KLAYYNMDE
-216 RMVTDYPLVDI
+216 SMVTDYPLVGI
-227 TERVATSKPIKY
+227 TERVATAKPIKY

-244 TSHIVKLH
+244 KSHEVKLH
-252 VYNFETGKE
+252 VYDVASGND
-261 LMIKTGEPEDQY
+261 LIIKTGEPAEQY
-273 LTAITWNPDN
+273 LTSITWNPDN
-283 EKIYIGVLNREQNHL
+283 ERVYIGVLNRGQDHL
-298 KFNEYSAINGEYL
+298 QFNEYNALNGEYL
-311 QTIFEDTDEQYVEP
+311 QTIFEDKDEQYVEP

-331 LPNNNEEFIWLAQRD
+331 LPNSTNEFLWIAQRD
-346 GFYHIWKHNTIT
+346 GFYHIWKHNVNN
-358 KEAKQI
+358 KKAKQI
-364 TKGDFVVTSFY
+364 TKGEFVITAFN
-375 GFDKKGDNVYYTSTE
+375 GFDAKGENIYYTSTE
-390 VSPLERHFYKVNIK
+390 VSPLERHYYKHNLK

-411 TKEHGTHNVSVS
+411 TKEHGTHNVLPS

-428 FIDNYSSTDVAR
+428 FLDNYSSTDVAR
-440 NVDIMDLNGNFVK
+440 NVDIADAKGNFVK
-453 RLHEAEDPLKN
+453 RLHEAVDPLKD
-464 YNIGTIELGTLEAED
+464 YNIGTIELGELKAED

-489 PYNFDP
+489 PYNFDE

-508 PHAQMITDSWT
+508 PHAQMITDNWT

-574 KSLPYVDAD
+574 KSLPYVDAE

-669 VWQHSLVFIENC
+669 VWQHSLVFVENC

-686 QVDYFVYPGHDHN
+686 QLDYFVYPGHDHN
-699 VMGPDRAHLINKIT
+699 VYGPDRAHLVTKIT

>member
-1 MKKLFFLLVAINI
+1 MKKTILLIAMFCFVAT
-14 CLSTTIAQE
+14 SFAQE
-23 KKMLTPEDAAY
+23 KKMLTPNDAAY
-34 LNYEVYPRGMN
+34 MNRSLYPVGKS
-45 VKWLANTDK
+45 VKWLPDTDK
-54 YIFPDKENP
+54 YLFTDNENP
-63 NNLMIQEVNGK
+63 NNLMIQDVNAEKAEV
-74 NANVFLTLDQVNSY
+74 LITLDQVNSY
-88 LNQAGLDSVRRIPNL
+88 LNQAGLDSIKRLPNL
-103 SWIDNNKAYYYSMD
+103 TWIDATKAYYYSFD
-117 KKNNMINLNL
+117 QKNNCVNLNL
-127 LDIKSKSIS
+127 LDINANNIKKVTSIPS
-136 KITSM
+136 N
-141 PTEAENMTVALPT
+141 AENHTITLPS
-154 LKVAYTID
+154 LKVAYTIE
-162 NNLYVADGENQIQ
+162 NNLYFADGEKHVQV
-175 ITYNPENVVAGQ
+175 TDNPENVVAGQ
-187 SVHRNEFAIDGGI
+187 SVHRNEFAINGGI
-200 FWSKDGM
+200 FWSPDGN
-207 KLAFYNMDE
+207 KLAYYNMDE
-216 RMVTDYPLVDI
+216 SMVTDYPLVDI
-227 TERVATSKPIKY
+227 TERVATAKPIKY

-244 TSHIVKLH
+244 KSHEVKLH
-252 VYNFETGKE
+252 VYDVASGND
-261 LMIKTGEPEDQY
+261 LMIKTGDPAEQY
-273 LTAITWNPDN
+273 LTSITWNPDN
-283 EKIYIGVLNREQNHL
+283 ERVYIGVLNRGQNHL
-298 KFNEYSAINGEYL
+298 QFNEYNALNGEYL
-311 QTIFEDTDEQYVEP
+311 QTLFEDKDEQYVEP

-331 LPNNNEEFIWLAQRD
+331 LPNSTNEFLWIAQRD
-346 GFYHIWKHNTIT
+346 GFYHIWKHNVNN
-358 KEAKQI
+358 KKAKQI
-364 TKGDFVVTSFY
+364 TKGEFVITAFN
-375 GFDKKGDNVYYTSTE
+375 GFDAKGENIYYTSTE
-390 VSPLERHFYKVNIK
+390 VSPLERHYYKHNLK

-411 TKEHGTHNVSVS
+411 TKEHGTHNVLPS

-428 FIDNYSSTDVAR
+428 FLDNYSSTDVAR
-440 NVDIMDLNGNFVK
+440 NVDIADAKGNFVK
-453 RLHEAEDPLKN
+453 RLHEAVDPLKD
-464 YNIGTIELGTLEAED
+464 YNIGTIELGELKAED

-489 PYNFDP
+489 PYNFDE

-508 PHAQMITDSWT
+508 PHAQMITDNWT

-574 KSLPYVDAD
+574 KSLPYVDAE

-669 VWQHSLVFIENC
+669 VWQHSLVFVENC

-686 QVDYFVYPGHDHN
+686 QLDYFVYPGHDHN
-699 VMGPDRAHLINKIT
+699 VYGPDRAHLVTKIT

>member
-1 MKKLFFLLVAINI
+1 MKKTLLLIAMF
-14 CLSTTIAQE
+14 CLASSLIFAQE
-23 KKMLTPEDAAY
+23 KKMLTPNDAAY
-34 LNYEVYPRGMN
+34 MNRSLYPVGKS
-45 VKWLANTDK
+45 VKWLPDTDK
-54 YIFPDKENP
+54 YLFTDNENP
-63 NNLMIQEVNGK
+63 NNLMIQDVNAEKAEV
-74 NANVFLTLDQVNSY
+74 LITLDQVNSY
-88 LNQAGLDSVRRIPNL
+88 LNQAGLDSIKRLPNL
-103 SWIDNNKAYYYSMD
+103 TWIDAAKAYYYSFD
-117 KKNNMINLNL
+117 QKNNCVDLNL
-127 LDIKSKSIS
+127 LDIDANSI
-136 KITSM
+136 KKVTSI
-141 PTEAENMTVALPT
+141 PSNAENHTITLPSM
-154 LKVAYTID
+154 KVAYTIE
-162 NNLYVADGENQIQ
+162 NNLYFADGEKHVQV
-175 ITYNPENVVAGQ
+175 TDNPENVVAGQ
-187 SVHRNEFAIDGGI
+187 SVHRNEFAINGGI
-200 FWSKDGM
+200 FWSPDGN
-207 KLAFYNMDE
+207 KLAYYNMDE
-216 RMVTDYPLVDI
+216 SMVTDYPLVDI
-227 TERVATSKPIKY
+227 TERVATAKPIKY

-244 TSHIVKLH
+244 KSHEVKLH
-252 VYNFETGKE
+252 VYDVASGND
-261 LMIKTGEPEDQY
+261 LMIKTGEPAEQY
-273 LTAITWNPDN
+273 LTSITWNPDN
-283 EKIYIGVLNREQNHL
+283 ERVYIGVLNRGQDHL
-298 KFNEYSAINGEYL
+298 QFNEYNALNGEYL
-311 QTIFEDTDEQYVEP
+311 QTIFEDKDEQYVEP

-331 LPNNNEEFIWLAQRD
+331 LPNSTNEFLWIAQRD
-346 GFYHIWKHNTIT
+346 GFYHIWKHNVNN
-358 KEAKQI
+358 KKAKQI
-364 TKGDFVVTSFY
+364 TKGEFVITAFN
-375 GFDKKGDNVYYTSTE
+375 GFDAKGENIYYTSTE
-390 VSPLERHFYKVNIK
+390 VSPLERHYYKHNLK

-411 TKEHGTHNVSVS
+411 TKEHGTHNVLPS

-428 FIDNYSSTDVAR
+428 FLDNYSSTDVAR
-440 NVDIMDLNGNFVK
+440 NVDIADAKGNFVK
-453 RLHEAEDPLKN
+453 RLHEAVDPLKD
-464 YNIGTIELGTLEAED
+464 YNIGTIELGELKAED

-489 PYNFDP
+489 PYNFDE

-508 PHAQMITDSWT
+508 PHAQMITDNWT

-574 KSLPYVDAD
+574 KSLPYVDAE

-669 VWQHSLVFIENC
+669 VWQHSLVFVENC

-686 QVDYFVYPGHDHN
+686 QLDYFVYPGHDHN
-699 VMGPDRAHLINKIT
+699 VYGPDRAHLVTKIT

>member
-1 MKKLFFLLVAINI
+1 MKKTILLIAMFCFVAT
-14 CLSTTIAQE
+14 SFAQE
-23 KKMLTPEDAAY
+23 KKMLTPNDAAY
-34 LNYEVYPRGMN
+34 MNRSLYPVGKS
-45 VKWLANTDK
+45 VKWLPDTDK
-54 YIFPDKENP
+54 YLFTDNENP
-63 NNLMIQEVNGK
+63 NNLMIQDVNAEKAEV
-74 NANVFLTLDQVNSY
+74 LITLDQVNSY
-88 LNQAGLDSVRRIPNL
+88 LNQAGLDSIKRLPNL
-103 SWIDNNKAYYYSMD
+103 TWIDATKAYYYSFD
-117 KKNNMINLNL
+117 QKNNCVNLNL
-127 LDIKSKSIS
+127 LDINANNIKKVTSIPS
-136 KITSM
+136 N
-141 PTEAENMTVALPT
+141 AENHTITLPS
-154 LKVAYTID
+154 LKVAYTIE
-162 NNLYVADGENQIQ
+162 NNLYFADGEKHVQV
-175 ITYNPENVVAGQ
+175 TDNPENVVAGQ
-187 SVHRNEFAIDGGI
+187 SVHRNEFAINGGI
-200 FWSKDGM
+200 FWSPNGN
-207 KLAFYNMDE
+207 KLAYYNMDE
-216 RMVTDYPLVDI
+216 SMVTDYPLVDV
-227 TERVATSKPIKY
+227 TERVATAKPIKY

-244 TSHIVKLH
+244 KSHEVKLH
-252 VYNFETGKE
+252 VYDVASGND
-261 LMIKTGEPEDQY
+261 LIIKTGEPTEQY
-273 LTAITWNPDN
+273 LTSITWNPDN
-283 EKIYIGVLNREQNHL
+283 ERVYIGVLNRGQNHL
-298 KFNEYSAINGEYL
+298 QFNEYNALNGEYL
-311 QTIFEDTDEQYVEP
+311 QTIFEDKDEQYVEP

-331 LPNNNEEFIWLAQRD
+331 LPNSTNEFLWIAQRD
-346 GFYHIWKHNTIT
+346 GFYHIWKHNVNN
-358 KEAKQI
+358 KKAKQI
-364 TKGDFVVTSFY
+364 TKGEFVITAFN
-375 GFDKKGDNVYYTSTE
+375 GFDAKGENIYYTSTE
-390 VSPLERHFYKVNIK
+390 VSPLERHYYKHNLK

-411 TKEHGTHNVSVS
+411 TKEHGTHNVLPS

-428 FIDNYSSTDVAR
+428 FLDNYSSTDVAR
-440 NVDIMDLNGNFVK
+440 NVDIADAKGNFVK
-453 RLHEAEDPLKN
+453 RLHEAVDPLKD
-464 YNIGTIELGTLEAED
+464 YNIGTIELGELKAED

-489 PYNFDP
+489 PYNFDE

-508 PHAQMITDSWT
+508 PHAQMITDNWT

-574 KSLPYVDAD
+574 KSLPYVDAE

-669 VWQHSLVFIENC
+669 VWQHSLVFVENC

-686 QVDYFVYPGHDHN
+686 QLDYFVYPGHDHN
-699 VMGPDRAHLINKIT
+699 VYGPDRAHLVTKIT

>member
-1 MKKLFFLLVAINI
+1 MKKTLLLIALFCFSVSSIF
-14 CLSTTIAQE
+14 AQE
-23 KKMLTPEDAAY
+23 KKMLTPNDAAY
-34 LNYEVYPRGMN
+34 QNRSIYPVGKSI
-45 VKWLANTDK
+45 KWLPNSDK
-54 YIFPDKENP
+54 YVFNDTENP
-63 NNLMIQEVNGK
+63 NNLMIQDA
-74 NANVFLTLDQVNSY
+74 NAKSATVLLTTDQVNSY
-88 LNQAGLDSVRRIPNL
+88 LNQAGLDSIQRMPYL
-103 SWIDNNKAYYYSMD
+103 TWIDSQQAYYYSYD
-117 KKNNMINLNL
+117 KTNKCINLNL
-127 LDIKSKSIS
+127 LNLKSKNIR
-136 KITSM
+136 KITSI
-141 PTEAENMTVALPT
+141 PANAENYTITTPS

-162 NNLYVADGENQIQ
+162 NNLYFADGEKQVQ
-175 ITYNPENVVAGQ
+175 VTDNPENVVAGQ

-200 FWSKDGM
+200 FWSPDGM
-207 KLAFYNMDE
+207 KLAYYNMDE
-216 RMVTDYPLVDI
+216 SMVTDYPLVDI
-227 TERVATSKPIKY
+227 TERVATAKPIKY

-244 TSHIVKLH
+244 TSHEVKLH
-252 VYNFETGKE
+252 IYDVTSGKE
-261 LMIKTGEPEDQY
+261 IMVKTGEPAEQY
-273 LTAITWNPDN
+273 LTSITWNPDN
-283 EKIYIGVLNREQNHL
+283 ERIYIGILNRGQNHL
-298 KFNEYSAINGEYL
+298 QFNEYSALNGQYL
-311 QTIFEDTDEQYVEP
+311 QTVFEDKDDQYVEP

-331 LPNNNEEFIWLAQRD
+331 LPNNENEFLWLAQRD
-346 GFYHIWKHNTIT
+346 GFYHIWKHNIET
-358 KEAKQI
+358 KEAQQI
-364 TKGDFVVTSFY
+364 TKGDFVITAFE
-375 GFDKKGDNVYYTSTE
+375 GFDKNGNNVYYTSTE
-390 VSPLERHFYKVNIK
+390 VSPLERHFYKQNIK
-404 NGKKVKI
+404 TGKKVKI
-411 TKEHGTHNVSVS
+411 SKEHGTHSISPS

-428 FIDNYSSTDVAR
+428 FIDSYSSTDVAR
-440 NVDIMDLNGNFVK
+440 NVDLMNANGQMIK
-453 RLHEAEDPLKN
+453 RLHEAEDPLKE

-489 PYNFDP
+489 PYNFDE

-508 PHAQMITDSWT
+508 PHAQMITDEWT
-519 ADAGIY
+519 AGAGIY

-552 QVIHRQC
+552 QIIHRQC

-596 STNMKIHYPEDVKV
+596 STNMKIHYPEDIKV

-669 VWQHSLVFIENC
+669 LWQHSLVFVENC

-686 QVDYFVYPGHDHN
+686 QLDYFVYPGHDHN
-699 VMGPDRAHLINKIT
+699 VYGPDRAHLVTKIT
-713 EYFKANL
+713 EYFKNNL

>member
-1 MKKLFFLLVAINI
+1 MKKTLLLIAMF
-14 CLSTTIAQE
+14 CLASSLIFAQE
-23 KKMLTPEDAAY
+23 KKMLTPNDAAY
-34 LNYEVYPRGMN
+34 MNRSLYPVGKS
-45 VKWLANTDK
+45 VKWLPDTDK
-54 YIFPDKENP
+54 YLFTDNENP
-63 NNLMIQEVNGK
+63 NNLMIQDVNAEKAEV
-74 NANVFLTLDQVNSY
+74 LITLDQVNSC
-88 LNQAGLDSVRRIPNL
+88 LNQAGLDSIKRLPNL
-103 SWIDNNKAYYYSMD
+103 TWIDATKAYYYSFD
-117 KKNNMINLNL
+117 QKNNCVDLNL
-127 LDIKSKSIS
+127 LDIDANSI
-136 KITSM
+136 KKVTSV
-141 PTEAENMTVALPT
+141 PSNAENHTITLPS
-154 LKVAYTID
+154 LKVAYTIE
-162 NNLYVADGENQIQ
+162 NNLYFADGEKHVQV
-175 ITYNPENVVAGQ
+175 TDNPENVVAGQ
-187 SVHRNEFAIDGGI
+187 SVHRNEFAINGGI
-200 FWSKDGM
+200 FWSPDGN
-207 KLAFYNMDE
+207 KLAYYNMDE
-216 RMVTDYPLVDI
+216 SMVTDYPLVDI
-227 TERVATSKPIKY
+227 TERVATAKPIKY

-244 TSHIVKLH
+244 KSHEVKLH
-252 VYNFETGKE
+252 VYDVASGND
-261 LMIKTGEPEDQY
+261 LIIKTGEPAEQY
-273 LTAITWNPDN
+273 LTSITWNPDN
-283 EKIYIGVLNREQNHL
+283 ERVYIGVLNRGQDHL
-298 KFNEYSAINGEYL
+298 QFNEYNALNGEYL
-311 QTIFEDTDEQYVEP
+311 QTIFEDKDEQYVEP

-331 LPNNNEEFIWLAQRD
+331 LPNSTNEFLWIAQRD
-346 GFYHIWKHNTIT
+346 GFYHIWKHNVNN
-358 KEAKQI
+358 KKAKQI
-364 TKGDFVVTSFY
+364 TKGEFVITAFN
-375 GFDKKGDNVYYTSTE
+375 GFDAKGENIYYTSTE
-390 VSPLERHFYKVNIK
+390 VSPLERHYYKHNLK

-411 TKEHGTHNVSVS
+411 TKEHGTHNVLPS

-428 FIDNYSSTDVAR
+428 FLDNYSSTDVAR
-440 NVDIMDLNGNFVK
+440 NVDIADAKGNFVK
-453 RLHEAEDPLKN
+453 RLHEAVDPLKD
-464 YNIGTIELGTLEAED
+464 YNIGTIELGELKAED

-489 PYNFDP
+489 PYNFDE

-508 PHAQMITDSWT
+508 PHAQMITDNWT

-574 KSLPYVDAD
+574 KSLPYVDAE

-669 VWQHSLVFIENC
+669 VWQHSLVFVENC

-686 QVDYFVYPGHDHN
+686 QLDYFVYPGHDHN
-699 VMGPDRAHLINKIT
+699 VYGPDRAHLVTKIT

>member
-1 MKKLFFLLVAINI
+1 MKKTILLIAMFCFVAT
-14 CLSTTIAQE
+14 SFAQE
-23 KKMLTPEDAAY
+23 KKMLTPNDTAY
-34 LNYEVYPRGMN
+34 MNRSLYPVGKS
-45 VKWLANTDK
+45 VKWLPDTDK
-54 YIFPDKENP
+54 YLFTDNENP
-63 NNLMIQEVNGK
+63 NNLMIQDVNAEKAEV
-74 NANVFLTLDQVNSY
+74 LITLDQVNSY
-88 LNQAGLDSVRRIPNL
+88 LNQAGLDSIKRLPNL
-103 SWIDNNKAYYYSMD
+103 TWIDATKAYYYSFD
-117 KKNNMINLNL
+117 QKNNCVNLNL
-127 LDIKSKSIS
+127 LDINANNIKKVTSIPS
-136 KITSM
+136 N
-141 PTEAENMTVALPT
+141 AENHTITLPS
-154 LKVAYTID
+154 LKVAYTIE
-162 NNLYVADGENQIQ
+162 NNLYFANGEKHIQ
-175 ITYNPENVVAGQ
+175 VTDNPENVVAGQ
-187 SVHRNEFAIDGGI
+187 SVHRNEFAINGGI
-200 FWSKDGM
+200 FWSPDGN
-207 KLAFYNMDE
+207 KLAYYNMDE
-216 RMVTDYPLVDI
+216 SMVTDYPLVDI
-227 TERVATSKPIKY
+227 TERVATAKPIKY

-244 TSHIVKLH
+244 KSHEVKLH
-252 VYNFETGKE
+252 VYDVASGND
-261 LMIKTGEPEDQY
+261 LMIKTGEPAEQY
-273 LTAITWNPDN
+273 LTSITWNPDN
-283 EKIYIGVLNREQNHL
+283 ERVYIGVLNRGQNHL
-298 KFNEYSAINGEYL
+298 QFNEYNALNGEYL
-311 QTIFEDTDEQYVEP
+311 QTIFEDKDEQYVEP

-331 LPNNNEEFIWLAQRD
+331 LPNSTNEFLWIAQRD
-346 GFYHIWKHNTIT
+346 GFYHIWKHNVNN
-358 KEAKQI
+358 KKAKQI
-364 TKGDFVVTSFY
+364 TKGEFVITAFN
-375 GFDKKGDNVYYTSTE
+375 GFDAKGENIYYTSTE
-390 VSPLERHFYKVNIK
+390 VSPLERHYYKHNLK

-411 TKEHGTHNVSVS
+411 TKEHGTHNVLPS

-428 FIDNYSSTDVAR
+428 FLDNYSSTDVAR
-440 NVDIMDLNGNFVK
+440 NVDIADAKGNFVK
-453 RLHEAEDPLKN
+453 RLHEAIDPLKD
-464 YNIGTIELGTLEAED
+464 YNIGTIELGELKAED

-489 PYNFDP
+489 PYNFDE

-508 PHAQMITDSWT
+508 PHAQMITDNWT

-574 KSLPYVDAD
+574 KSLPYVDAE

-669 VWQHSLVFIENC
+669 VWQHSLVFVENC

-686 QVDYFVYPGHDHN
+686 QLDYFVYPGHDHN
-699 VMGPDRAHLINKIT
+699 VYGPDRAHLVTKIT

>member
-1 MKKLFFLLVAINI
+1 MKKTILLIAMFCFVAT
-14 CLSTTIAQE
+14 SFAQE
-23 KKMLTPEDAAY
+23 KKMLTPNDAAY
-34 LNYEVYPRGMN
+34 MNRSLYPVGKS
-45 VKWLANTDK
+45 VKWLPDTDK
-54 YIFPDKENP
+54 YLFTDNENP
-63 NNLMIQEVNGK
+63 NNLMIQDVNAEKAEV
-74 NANVFLTLDQVNSY
+74 LITLDQVNSY
-88 LNQAGLDSVRRIPNL
+88 LNQAGLDSIKRLPNL
-103 SWIDNNKAYYYSMD
+103 TWIDATKAYYYSFD
-117 KKNNMINLNL
+117 QKNNCVNLNL
-127 LDIKSKSIS
+127 LDIDANNIKKVASIPS
-136 KITSM
+136 N
-141 PTEAENMTVALPT
+141 AENHTITLPS
-154 LKVAYTID
+154 LKVAYTIE
-162 NNLYVADGENQIQ
+162 NNLYFADGEKHVQV
-175 ITYNPENVVAGQ
+175 TDNPENVVAGQ
-187 SVHRNEFAIDGGI
+187 SVHRNEFAINGGI
-200 FWSKDGM
+200 FWSPDGN
-207 KLAFYNMDE
+207 KLAYYNMDE
-216 RMVTDYPLVDI
+216 SMVTDYPLVDV
-227 TERVATSKPIKY
+227 TERVATAKPIKY

-244 TSHIVKLH
+244 KSHEVKLH
-252 VYNFETGKE
+252 VYDVASGND
-261 LMIKTGEPEDQY
+261 LMIKTGEPAEQY
-273 LTAITWNPDN
+273 LTSITWNPDN
-283 EKIYIGVLNREQNHL
+283 ERVYIGVLNRGQNHL
-298 KFNEYSAINGEYL
+298 QFNEYNALNGEYL
-311 QTIFEDTDEQYVEP
+311 QTIFEDKDEQYVEP

-331 LPNNNEEFIWLAQRD
+331 LPNSTNEFLWIAQRD
-346 GFYHIWKHNTIT
+346 GFYHIWKHNVNN
-358 KEAKQI
+358 KKAKQI
-364 TKGDFVVTSFY
+364 TKGEFVITAFN
-375 GFDKKGDNVYYTSTE
+375 GFDAKGENIYYTSTE
-390 VSPLERHFYKVNIK
+390 VSPLERHYYKHNLK

-411 TKEHGTHNVSVS
+411 TKEHGTHNVLPS

-428 FIDNYSSTDVAR
+428 FLDNYSSTDVAR
-440 NVDIMDLNGNFVK
+440 NVDIADAKGNFVK
-453 RLHEAEDPLKN
+453 RLHEAVDPLKD
-464 YNIGTIELGTLEAED
+464 YNIGTIELGELKAED

-489 PYNFDP
+489 PYNFDE

-508 PHAQMITDSWT
+508 PHAQMITDNWT

-525 LHYLSQEGFIVFTL
+525 LHYLSQEGFIIFTL

-574 KSLPYVDAD
+574 KSLPYVDAE

-669 VWQHSLVFIENC
+669 VWQHSLVFVENC

-686 QVDYFVYPGHDHN
+686 QLDYFVYPGHDHN
-699 VMGPDRAHLINKIT
+699 VYGPDRAHLVTKIT